1 MPDIKTLPLTYPKN
15 KLLAASGVTAL
26 CCFLLLVY
34 PSRQVEAQ
42 KTFLDT
48 SIREETRDELLA
60 QTRDEHEFSLLF
72 DLEELKEKQ
81 QQAQLPEPDEEAAE
95 TKIELVTKSVKV
107 KSGDTLSKIFSQLD
121 LGSTLLNKILS
132 DSPEAKQF
140 INLKINQQLDFIFD
154 ENDELLEISSQL
166 NNLDSIHL
174 RKNDTDK
181 FVFNKHTKQTT
192 TEQLVV
198 SGTIES
204 SLLAATKKAGLPY
217 KLTLD
222 LANIFGFD
230 IDFAQD
236 LRKGDSFTAVFEQN
250 KLDGEVVSSG
260 NILAA
265 SFTNKGK
272 TYTAIRYTNK
282 QGYSSYYDISGSSTQ
297 KAFIRTPVEFTR
309 ISSRF
314 SLGRKHPV
322 LNRIRAHKGVDYA
335 APTGTPVRATGDGK
349 VIIAGARGGYGNTVI
364 IQHGSKY
371 RTVYAHLHG
380 FAKGIRSG
388 SQVKQGQIIAYV
400 GTTGLST
407 GPHLHYE
414 FQVNGVH
421 VDPLSHTLP
430 AADPIPKN
438 ELALFKQQTAPFV
451 AMLEQKAE
459 PKAVLAKVEQE

>member
-1 MPDIKTLPLTYPKN
+1 MSNLNNQADLYPKN
-15 KLLAASGVTAL
+15 KLLAASGITAL

-42 KTFLDT
+42 KTYPELQAA
-48 SIREETRDELLA
+48 DEL
-60 QTRDEHEFSLLF
+60 RNELLGF
-72 DLEELKEKQ
+72 NDADAESDFFLEELE
-81 QQAQLPEPDEEAAE
+81 EPDELAE
-95 TKIELVTKSVKV
+95 LEEVDTQEVVQQEVQPTTKTITV
-107 KSGDTLSKIFSQLD
+107 KSGDTLSKIFGQLG
-121 LGSTLLNKILS
+121 LSNSLLSNILS
-132 DSPEAKQF
+132 ADPKSKQF
-140 INLKINQQLDFIFD
+140 TNLKINQKLDFIFSP
-154 ENDELLEISSQL
+154 EEELLEISSQL
-166 NNLDSIHL
+166 NPLDSIHL
-174 RKNDTDK
+174 KKSDDSDK
-181 FVFNKHTKQTT
+181 FVFSKHTKKTT
-192 TEQLVV
+192 SEQLLVTG
-198 SGTIES
+198 SIET
-204 SLLAATKKAGLPY
+204 SLLAATKQAGLPY
-217 KLTLD
+217 KLTMD

-236 LRKGDSFTAVFEQN
+236 LRKGDSFKVIFEQN
-250 KLDGEVVSSG
+250 KVDDKVVSSG

-282 QGYSSYYDISGSSTQ
+282 QGYSSYYDVSGSSTR

-309 ISSRF
+309 ISSKF

-335 APTGTPVRATGDGK
+335 APTGTPVKATGDGK

-364 IQHGSKY
+364 IQHGNRY
-371 RTVYAHLHG
+371 RTVYAHLRN
-380 FAKGIRSG
+380 FAKGVRSG
-388 SQVKQGQIIAYV
+388 TQVKQGQIIGYV

-430 AADPIPKN
+430 AADPIPKS
-438 ELALFKQQTAPFV
+438 EIAIFQKQAAPYLAKLEQPAQQTV
-451 AMLEQKAE
+451 
-459 PKAVLAKVEQE
+459 VAKVEQK